1 MNVLAIASVTLRE
14 LLRRKV
20 QVNLLVFG
28 TLLVLSSYVISLLT
42 LGYMRRILSD
52 LGLTSMQAIGILLA
66 TFLGASVVAGDVERR
81 VLYPVVAKPV
91 SRTEYLL
98 GRYLGLAVALLLNL
112 AVMAVALAAML
123 VFEAGDLSTLD
134 GTFAAAIAMLGLQF
148 VVVAAVA
155 VLFSSLTSTTL
166 AAIFTLSVAVAGM
179 LTNEVRSL
187 WKGGAE
193 LLGALVFYAVPNLGA
208 LSLNEAVVYRTA
220 VPPGTAWAAVY
231 AVLYAAAALAIAS
244 AAFERRDLK

>member
-42 LGYMRRILSD
+42 LGFMRRILAD
-52 LGLTSMQAIGILLA
+52 LGFASMQGIGILLA
-66 TFLGASVVAGDVERR
+66 TFLGATVVAGDIERR
-81 VLYPVVAKPV
+81 VLYAVVAKPV

-112 AVMAVALAAML
+112 AVMAVALASVL
-123 VFEAGDLSTLD
+123 VFEAGDLGTLD
-134 GTFAAAIAMLGLQF
+134 RTFFAAIAMLGCQLI
-148 VVVAAVA
+148 VVAAVS
-155 VLFSSLTSTTL
+155 VLFSSVTSTTL
-166 AAIFTLSVAVAGM
+166 ASIFTLSVAVAGL

-187 WKGGAE
+187 WKGGNE
-193 LLGALVFYAVPNLGA
+193 LLGTVIFYSVPNLGA
-208 LSLNEAVVYRTA
+208 LTLNEAVVYRTPL
-220 VPPGTAWAAVY
+220 PPGTLWAATY

-244 AAFERRDLK
+244 LVFERRDLK

>member
-28 TLLVLSSYVISLLT
+28 TLMVLASYAISLLT
-42 LGYMRRILSD
+42 LGFMRRILSD
-52 LGLTSMQAIGILLA
+52 LGLTSMQAIGVLLA

-81 VLYPVVAKPV
+81 VLYTVVAKPV

-112 AVMAVALAAML
+112 LVMALALAAML
-123 VFEAGDLSTLD
+123 VLEAGTLATLD
-134 GTFAAAIAMLGLQF
+134 GTFAVAIAMLGLQF

-155 VLFSSLTSTTL
+155 VLFSSITSSTL

-179 LTNEVRSL
+179 LTNEVRNL

-193 LLGALVFYAVPNLGA
+193 WLGTVVWYLVPNLGA
-208 LSLNEAVVYRTA
+208 LSLNESVVYRTP
-220 VPPGTAWAAVY
+220 VPPGSWWAAAY
-231 AVLYAAAALAIAS
+231 ALLYAAAALALAS
-244 AAFERRDLK
+244 AVFERRDLR

>member
-1 MNVLAIASVTLRE
+1 MNILAIASVTLRE

-42 LGYMRRILSD
+42 LGFMRRILSD
-52 LGLTSMQAIGILLA
+52 VGLSSMQAIGILLA
-66 TFLGASVVAGDVERR
+66 TFLGASVVAGDIERR
-81 VLYPVVAKPV
+81 VLYPIVAKPV

-98 GRYLGLAVALLLNL
+98 GRYLGLAVALVLNL
-112 AVMAVALAAML
+112 LVMAAALAAVL
-123 VFEAGDLSTLD
+123 VLEARDLATLD
-134 GTFAAAIAMLGLQF
+134 ATFALAIAMLGLQF

-155 VLFSSLTSTTL
+155 VLFSSITSSTL

-179 LTNEVRSL
+179 LTNEVRNL
-187 WKGGAE
+187 WKGGAQW
-193 LLGALVFYAVPNLGA
+193 LGTVVWYAVPNLGA

-220 VPPGTAWAAVY
+220 APPGAWWAAAY
-231 AVLYAAAALAIAS
+231 ALLYAAAALAIAS
-244 AAFERRDLK
+244 ATFERRDLK

>member
-28 TLLVLSSYVISLLT
+28 TLLVLASYVLSLLT

-52 LGLTSMQAIGILLA
+52 VGLFSMQSIGILLA
-66 TFLGASVVAGDVERR
+66 TFLGATVVAGDIERR
-81 VLYPVVAKPV
+81 VLYPIVAKPV

-112 AVMAVALAAML
+112 LVMAAALAAVL
-123 VFEAGDLSTLD
+123 LFEARSLDTLD
-134 GTFAAAIAMLGLQF
+134 ATFFLAVAMLGLQF

-155 VLFSSLTSTTL
+155 VLFSSITSSTL

-179 LTNEVRSL
+179 LTNEVRNL

-193 LLGALVFYAVPNLGA
+193 WLGTIVFYAVPNLGA
-208 LSLNEAVVYRTA
+208 LSLNEAVVYRLPA
-220 VPPGTAWAAVY
+220 PAGAWWAAAY
-231 AVLYAAAALAIAS
+231 AALYAAMALALAS
-244 AAFERRDLK
+244 ASFERRDLK

>member
-52 LGLTSMQAIGILLA
+52 LGLFSMQSIGILLA
-66 TFLGASVVAGDVERR
+66 TFLGASVVAGDIERR
-81 VLYPVVAKPV
+81 VLYPIVAKPV
-91 SRTEYLL
+91 TRTEYLL

-112 AVMAVALAAML
+112 VVMALALAAVL
-123 VFEAGDLSTLD
+123 LFEARSLDTLD
-134 GTFAAAIAMLGLQF
+134 ATFFLAVAMLGLQF

-155 VLFSSLTSTTL
+155 VLFSALTSSTL
-166 AAIFTLSVAVAGM
+166 AAIFTLSVAVAGL
-179 LTNEVRSL
+179 LTHEVRSL

-193 LLGALVFYAVPNLGA
+193 WLGTIVYYAVPNLGA
-208 LSLNEAVVYRTA
+208 LSVNEAVVYRLP
-220 VPPGTAWAAVY
+220 VPPGAWWAAAY
-231 AVLYAAAALAIAS
+231 ALLYAATALAIAS
-244 AAFERRDLK
+244 VTFERRDLR